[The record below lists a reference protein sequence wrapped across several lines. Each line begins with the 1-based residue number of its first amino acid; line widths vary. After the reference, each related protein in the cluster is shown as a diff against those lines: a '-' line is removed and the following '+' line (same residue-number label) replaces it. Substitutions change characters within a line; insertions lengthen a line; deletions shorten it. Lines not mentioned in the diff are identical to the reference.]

1 MGFVD
6 DMDDHIRA
14 IHVNDSDSDG
24 IGPSIV
30 FLNKGPLILV
40 AVSKGMETVT
50 QLVVQLTYM
59 YHQVWLEV
67 LFLYFL
73 HFWISLNREKTI
85 VKVYLVLKTIQAQA
99 FGKGLHSSQGQPG
112 SGPSSKWGSDSA
124 N

>member
-1 MGFVD
+1 MCNLS
-6 DMDDHIRA
+6 HRA

-67 LFLYFL
+67 VLFFIFPSLY
-73 HFWISLNREKTI
+73 WVSLNWENNCESLFSVENKFRPKHLEKAYI
-85 VKVYLVLKTIQAQA
+85 PPKASLARVL
-99 FGKGLHSSQGQPG
+99 PP
-112 SGPSSKWGSDSA
+112 SGVETRLTE
-124 N
+124 